1 MAGFAQ
7 PVISDLLQGGAE
19 CWWMEVQ
26 CGSGEAF
33 LDNTDASRW
42 GCLGVW
48 WWWAAVWAGFFLR
61 PPSCWIWENPVLADG
76 TLGFYSLWLFI
87 TGLFLVTGDRW
98 WEAVPVTQ
106 SSPSLF
112 LRAGAGTPALLPC
125 LCGRLMQ
132 APCCTALYLGE
143 TLESPAVWC

>member
-1 MAGFAQ
+1 
-7 PVISDLLQGGAE
+7 
-19 CWWMEVQ
+19 MEVQ

-33 LDNTDASRW
+33 LDKTDASRW

-61 PPSCWIWENPVLADG
+61 PLSCWIWENPVLADG

-98 WEAVPVTQ
+98 VGSSACDSVQSLTVPACRCWDPC
-106 SSPSLF
+106 SAALSLWSVD
-112 LRAGAGTPALLPC
+112 AGTLLHC
-125 LCGRLMQ
+125 LVSG
-132 APCCTALYLGE
+132 
-143 TLESPAVWC
+143 